1 MVAGAITLALTDI
14 QRGED
19 PSKRW
24 REPNGP
30 EEVLQDR
37 GRPVRPRCLMGHLSP
52 YADAAIKMFGLSGA
66 TRYHRNDA
74 LQSILGVNAGF
85 IGYVSRFRSAMTS
98 GDTKAVMRRTSPSP
112 VLGAAPHGASPLLR
126 TTTTTISGGGATG
139 PSPKLVQRAG
149 MVTIAPGATSVL
161 ARAKRIWRTVKASLL
176 SKSSSAI
183 QNQV

>member
-1 MVAGAITLALTDI
+1 MQAASSFAVLMVAGAITLALTDI

-24 REPNGP
+24 REPNDP
-30 EEVLQDR
+30 KKSFQDR

-74 LQSILGVNAGF
+74 LQSILGVNAGL

-98 GDTKAVMRRTSPSP
+98 GDTKAVMSKVALARSRGCSTW
-112 VLGAAPHGASPLLR
+112 ASPLLR

-139 PSPKLVQRAG
+139 PL
-149 MVTIAPGATSVL
+149 T
-161 ARAKRIWRTVKASLL
+161 
-176 SKSSSAI
+176 
-183 QNQV
+183 

>member
-1 MVAGAITLALTDI
+1 MQAASSFAVLMVAGAITLALTDI

-74 LQSILGVNAGF
+74 LQSILGVNPGL
-85 IGYVSRFRSAMTS
+85 IGDVSRFRSATTS
-98 GDTKAVMRRTSPSP
+98 GDTKSVMSKGLDLARSR
-112 VLGAAPHGASPLLR
+112 GAPHGASPLLR
-126 TTTTTISGGGATG
+126 TTTTTISGEG
-139 PSPKLVQRAG
+139 LRA
-149 MVTIAPGATSVL
+149 PH
-161 ARAKRIWRTVKASLL
+161 L
-176 SKSSSAI
+176 S
-183 QNQV
+183 